1 MLSGNNRIVSE
12 RMLAHP
18 SEECGVGEIERGGD
32 NPLGIISKRK
42 DFPVMIIVPWVYI
55 SYFKACAAGTMTAF
69 FAGPLPC
76 LDK

>member
-1 MLSGNNRIVSE
+1 MLFGNNKIVSE

-32 NPLGIISKRK
+32 NPLGISKTK

-55 SYFKACAAGTMTAF
+55 SHFKACVAGTMTAF
-69 FAGPLPC
+69 FAGLLLC